1 MKRVLAILAATT
13 FPVLTAVTVVS
24 FAQQPQPATPDTV
37 MVKQRV
43 IQTQEGGVP
52 PPPPGDF
59 VFVTTEM
66 NFGGKV
72 VKNAPYSAQA
82 VTETT
87 QTLGDGNRIVN
98 KTTSA
103 QYRDSE
109 GRTRREQSIKMLGPL
124 GDGGDPLQTI
134 FINDPVAGVNYSLD
148 SRTHVARKS
157 VPFKFTQKIGPG
169 DLPPGEGQHFEFRVE
184 GPPETTG
191 FAVRTPGAPSTA
203 TAGVVAVAPLAPGE
217 PPKGYRIEAQSGVES
232 TFFFRRGGSNDN
244 VKEEQLGKQ
253 NIEGVD
259 ADGTR
264 TTITI
269 PVGEIGNE
277 RAIEIVSERWYS
289 PELQL
294 VVMTRHS
301 DPRTGETVY
310 RLTNINRTEPA
321 KSLFEVPSDY
331 TIKEGPPLP
340 PSIGPLPAKVK
351 KPE

>member
-1 MKRVLAILAATT
+1 
-13 FPVLTAVTVVS
+13 
-24 FAQQPQPATPDTV
+24 

-52 PPPPGDF
+52 APPPPGDF

-148 SRTHVARKS
+148 ARTHVARKS
-157 VPFKFTQKIGPG
+157 VPFKFTQKLGPG
-169 DLPPGEGQHFEFRVE
+169 DLPPGER
-184 GPPETTG
+184 
-191 FAVRTPGAPSTA
+191 
-203 TAGVVAVAPLAPGE
+203 
-217 PPKGYRIEAQSGVES
+217 
-232 TFFFRRGGSNDN
+232 
-244 VKEEQLGKQ
+244 
-253 NIEGVD
+253 
-259 ADGTR
+259 
-264 TTITI
+264 
-269 PVGEIGNE
+269 
-277 RAIEIVSERWYS
+277 
-289 PELQL
+289 
-294 VVMTRHS
+294 
-301 DPRTGETVY
+301 
-310 RLTNINRTEPA
+310 PA
-321 KSLFEVPSDY
+321 L
-331 TIKEGPPLP
+331 
-340 PSIGPLPAKVK
+340 
-351 KPE
+351 